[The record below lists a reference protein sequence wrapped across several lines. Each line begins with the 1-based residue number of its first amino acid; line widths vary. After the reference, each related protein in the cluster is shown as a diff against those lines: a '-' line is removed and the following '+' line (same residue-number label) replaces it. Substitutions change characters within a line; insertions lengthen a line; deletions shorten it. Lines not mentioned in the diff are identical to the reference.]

1 MAGCNMKGIIGT
13 LRNLKSEIGVAI
25 VLCVLCT
32 WNECAPL
39 KFLSDIDLS
48 SYLSQDRLN
57 GIAAFFAIT
66 IGVYTAVITVLATTE
81 IGISKEMLKKKLDR
95 PLIDVM
101 IVGMIENFIAVG
113 LAVFIPLNT
122 ITGYVLIVFLSI
134 AIISFLKFT
143 ILLVVIF
150 KANMNQMARDIDA
163 EEQYKDSILAYLNN
177 ISRYC
182 RKHMED

>member
-1 MAGCNMKGIIGT
+1 MKGIIGT
-13 LRNLKSEIGVAI
+13 LRNLKSEIVAAI
-25 VLCVLCT
+25 VLSAICIWKEHTSL
-32 WNECAPL
+32 N
-39 KFLSDIDLS
+39 FLSSVNLS

-66 IGVYTAVITVLATTE
+66 IGVYIAVITVLATTE
-81 IGISKEMLKKKLDR
+81 IGITKEMLKKKLDR

-101 IVGMIENFIAVG
+101 IVGIIEDFIAVG

-122 ITGYVLIVFLSI
+122 ITGYVLI
-134 AIISFLKFT
+134 ISFLKFT
-143 ILLVVIF
+143 VLLVFMF

-163 EEQYKDSILAYLNN
+163 EEQYKDSILAYLNS
-177 ISRYC
+177 ISCYC

>member
-1 MAGCNMKGIIGT
+1 MKGIMGT
-13 LRNLKSEIGVAI
+13 LRNLKSEIVVAI
-25 VLCVLCT
+25 VLSALCIWKEHT
-32 WNECAPL
+32 PL
-39 KFLSDIDLS
+39 NSLSSVDLS
-48 SYLSQDRLN
+48 LYLNQDRLN

-66 IGVYTAVITVLATTE
+66 IGVYIAVITVLATTE

-101 IVGMIENFIAVG
+101 IVGMIEDFIAVG

-122 ITGYVLIVFLSI
+122 ITGYVLIIFLSI

-143 ILLVVIF
+143 VLLVAIF

-163 EEQYKDSILAYLNN
+163 EEQYKDSILAYLNS
-177 ISRYC
+177 ISCYC